1 MAQSATGTAPRGRG
15 RPPRLSR
22 EQIIEAAVELLE
34 REPDSDLT
42 IKRVAE
48 AAGAAPMALYRYFP
62 DRDTLLQAVADR
74 VLSRIQPIALTGD
87 TWQEQV
93 RHWMR
98 TSRERL
104 RPHSRLLPYMA
115 STQQPV
121 GVRALAK
128 LAEVL
133 RPLGLSDEDLALAVL
148 LISSTTIGYASY
160 ETRRSPAEQIVAQ
173 LQEGLSARPENERE
187 ILAPLLPRLPVAFAR
202 LYDAVLDQTVAAIK
216 ALATAD
222 STAGAERAAER

>member
-1 MAQSATGTAPRGRG
+1 MAQSATGTATRGRG

-22 EQIIEAAVELLE
+22 EQIVEAAVGLLE
-34 REPDSDLT
+34 RDPDSDLT

-62 DRDTLLQAVADR
+62 DRDALLQAVADR
-74 VLSRIQPIALTGD
+74 VLSRIQPVTLTGE

-93 RHWMR
+93 RQWMR
-98 TSRERL
+98 NSRERL
-104 RPHSRLLPYMA
+104 RPHAQLLPYMA

-121 GVRALAK
+121 GVRSLAK

-133 RPLGLSDEDLALAVL
+133 RPLGLHDEDLAVAVL

-160 ETRRSPAEQIVAQ
+160 ETRRSPTEQIVTQ
-173 LQEGLSARPENERE
+173 LQAGLSVRPESERE
-187 ILAPLLPRLPVAFAR
+187 ALAPLLPRMPAAFAR
-202 LYDAVLDQTVAAIK
+202 LYDVVLDQTVAAIE
-216 ALATAD
+216 ALAPVG
-222 STAGAERAAER
+222 SAAER